1 MDSDR
6 SEQLGQGS
14 IPGLLL
20 RFSAPAIVG
29 AVAQALY
36 NIIDTVFVGQAI
48 GKDGI
53 AGTTV
58 ALPSMIVVLAFG
70 MLVGFGAAALISIR
84 LGQRRKDDAEAILGS
99 ALFLLVAA
107 SVAITALGLWFLDD
121 ILRACHASV
130 VVLPLARSYLRII
143 LLGTIFQNVLFG
155 LNAAIRG
162 EGNPRIAMLS
172 MLISVLLNVIL
183 APIFI
188 FWFHWGMAG
197 AALATVIAQGISA
210 TWVVAYFFS
219 GASVLKFHARYLRPK
234 WSTCVAIVKVGS
246 PAFMMMLANAV
257 LQVALDHQLGKFGQL
272 SAFGGDTAIS
282 VWGIIYRVLMLI
294 FMPIVGLNQG
304 AQPIIGYNYGARQ
317 FDRVKRTLETA
328 ILAATAVTAFG
339 FVMSMLFPTQ
349 LVRLFADKASDL
361 RVLIPLG
368 PHAMRI
374 CTLMLPLVGF
384 QVVSTSYFQ
393 AVGKSKQAMILM
405 LSRQVILLIPAVLIL
420 PHFMGLDGVWA
431 SLPTA
436 DFGSFVWTGVCLLVE
451 LRHLRDKHLATQPL
465 DLPT

>member
-1 MDSDR
+1 MGCVEHHGRARMDSDR

-14 IPGLLL
+14 VVGLLL

-36 NIIDTVFVGQAI
+36 QIIDTVFVGQAI
-48 GKDGI
+48 GNDGI

-58 ALPSMIVVLAFG
+58 ALPTMIGVVAFG
-70 MLVGFGAAALISIR
+70 MLVGIGAAALISIR
-84 LGQRRKDDAEAILGS
+84 LGERRKNEAEAILGS
-99 ALFLLVAA
+99 ALFLLIVA
-107 SVAITALGLWFLDD
+107 SVVITTFGLYFLDD
-121 ILRACHASV
+121 ILVACHASK

-143 LLGTIFQNVLFG
+143 LIGTIFQNILFG

-172 MLISVLLNVIL
+172 MLISVLLNLIL

-188 FWFHWGMAG
+188 FWFHGGMAG
-197 AALATVIAQGISA
+197 AALATVIAQGVSA
-210 TWVVAYFFS
+210 IWVVAYFFS
-219 GASVLKFHARYLRPK
+219 GSSVLKFHAKNLWPNWGRCL
-234 WSTCVAIVKVGS
+234 AIMKVGS
-246 PAFMMMLANAV
+246 PAFAMMLANAV
-257 LQVALDHQLGKFGQL
+257 LQIAFAWQLGKY
-272 SAFGGDTAIS
+272 GGDTAIS
-282 VWGIIYRVLMLI
+282 VWGIIYRVLMLV

-328 ILAATAVTAFG
+328 ILAATAVTTCG
-339 FVMSMLFPTQ
+339 FVVSMLFPTQ
-349 LVRLFADKASDL
+349 LVHLFAEDAHD
-361 RVLIPLG
+361 LIPLG

-374 CTLMLPLVGF
+374 CTIMLPIVGF

-393 AVGKSKQAMILM
+393 AVGKSRQAMILM
-405 LSRQVILLIPAVLIL
+405 LSRQVILLIPAVMIL
-420 PHFMGLDGVWA
+420 PYFFGLDGVWA

-436 DFGSFVWTGVCLLVE
+436 DFCSFAWTGICLIVE
-451 LRHLRDKHLATQPL
+451 LRHLRDQHEATIA
-465 DLPT
+465 

>member
-1 MDSDR
+1 MDFDR
-6 SEQLGQGS
+6 SAQLGQGS
-14 IPGLLL
+14 VFGLLL

-70 MLVGFGAAALISIR
+70 MLVGFGAATLISIR
-84 LGQRRKDDAEAILGS
+84 LGQQRKDEAEAILGS
-99 ALFLLVAA
+99 ALVLLVVA
-107 SVAITALGLWFLDD
+107 SAAITVLGLWFLDD

-130 VVLPLARSYLRII
+130 VVLPLARTYLRII

-183 APIFI
+183 APVFI

-197 AALATVIAQGISA
+197 AALATVIAQGVSA
-210 TWVVAYFFS
+210 TWVLAYFFS
-219 GASVLKFHARYLRPK
+219 GASVLKFHARYLWPNRK
-234 WSTCVAIVKVGS
+234 RCLAIIQVGS
-246 PAFMMMLANAV
+246 PAFAMMLANAV
-257 LQVALDHQLGKFGQL
+257 LQVALDRQLGVYGQL
-272 SAFGGDTAIS
+272 GPFGGDTAIS
-282 VWGIIYRVLMLI
+282 VWGIIYRIVMLV

-317 FDRVKRTLETA
+317 FGRVKKTLETA
-328 ILAATAVTAFG
+328 ILAATAVTTVG
-339 FVMSMLFPTQ
+339 FAASMLFPAQ
-349 LVRLFADKASDL
+349 LVRLFADKSGDL
-361 RVLIPLG
+361 GVLIPLG
-368 PHAMRI
+368 SHAMRI
-374 CTLMLPLVGF
+374 CTVMLPLVGF

-393 AVGKSKQAMILM
+393 AVGKSKQAMVLM
-405 LSRQVILLIPAVLIL
+405 LSRQVIVLLPAVLIL
-420 PHFMGLDGVWA
+420 PHFFGLDGVWV
-431 SLPTA
+431 SLPVA
-436 DFGSFVWTGVCLLVE
+436 DVGSFVWTGICLIVE
-451 LRHLRDKHLATQPL
+451 LRHLRDRHLAAATS
-465 DLPT
+465 